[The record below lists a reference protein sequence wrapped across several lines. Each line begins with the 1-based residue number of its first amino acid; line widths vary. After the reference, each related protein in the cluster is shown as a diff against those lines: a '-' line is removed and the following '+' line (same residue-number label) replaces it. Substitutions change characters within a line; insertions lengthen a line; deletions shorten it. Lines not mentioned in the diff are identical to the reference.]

1 MDHTDDIAVTR
12 VTVVLSKSEDWD
24 NWLFIRKDTCVKY
37 DVWKYVNPDTPD
49 NKLPVLE
56 KPTKPLFSEAKDAA
70 TKYTDLDSSQQGYYK
85 ILLDEY
91 QTEYLRY
98 EKQSQAIST
107 LLTDIGRTI
116 SKEHIYLIKDLDT
129 ARARLLK
136 LKEQLAPN
144 ASARKYEIIQKYN
157 ALKKV
162 PASVKAYD
170 AWLDRWIY
178 VVAQGQSISLP
189 ETVENRPLEDFA
201 TTLRAKE
208 PEFAIAILRELYA
221 AEEDPT
227 IVLKSFTSYV
237 AEIRKL
243 WRRTHPVVN
252 LSTHA
257 ADIEITKPAGG
268 SSGNNKGNNNNDR
281 APRRQAPG
289 LCLCGESHWYADCFH
304 LNTKHPKR
312 PAGFRSPANIV
323 NKIKEGRKIE
333 RVDDNITRSLKR
345 WEERNNKLDVNI
357 INIDNAN
364 DTTQGNTFFT
374 SLSPKLGTLQ
384 HYVEPELEPKDSK
397 EAHQVTIDVDPVTLD
412 SPQVLNDPVQFSK
425 VDTADSPVHFDS
437 LNLLCDTVQFSDTD
451 DALSNPVGSDTL
463 VPIDDAS
470 AAAPDLYITLP
481 INNLSDYDYSLAKRF
496 ILDPGSNTHVINSED
511 WVGWTRVE
519 DNTTGRC
526 VNAGS
531 SQALIEAYGTMEIV
545 ARVSATRLHT
555 LRITQVAYVPGFLT
569 NIIGLSR
576 CRTEGI
582 HFDSGEDLV
591 YKLSPQN
598 TRVTIAQ
605 LEYNGGHWL
614 VDTDASRRPQTALA
628 TLSSFAA
635 RRSYAPRP
643 DKLLTRQQAHNMWGH
658 CSKKAVEHL
667 AGAVNGLS
675 LMPGDFPDCFCDIC
689 AQTKLT
695 QIISRRPSD
704 NKATRPFYRL
714 CIDLIY
720 ILPRDQQCWNGDRY
734 GLHAADEFSK
744 WQDLKTS
751 ALKNKSTLMYWLKC
765 LIRRI
770 QRIYGYDVHVIHTD
784 GERGFGNELQEICSE
799 LGMLLEVSPTA
810 THEAN
815 GFIEKQNDI
824 LTLRAR
830 ALRISS
836 NLPEDLAN
844 ECYLTAAYLLNRTPI
859 EALKWKT
866 PYEVIYGR
874 KPLVGHMH
882 PFGCKAYCLN
892 RNLAKANKTASRA
905 LIGHLVGYR
914 GTNVFKVY
922 LLGGK
927 RTDPILYTRDAIF
940 DDQKFYTGLD
950 GFEDNE
956 YIREEIELLEYP
968 MPFQEEEVEHEEL
981 LTRLQQRR
989 RLLDGPPAHDSSS
1002 EHVGGETQ
1010 DQDQAQHQAQLQ
1022 TQLHKRPK
1030 TPDPQQLLT
1039 PEPTDLGGAS
1049 TTPSPDDDEFTTPT
1063 PGPSNRD
1070 EYPLAAP
1077 PEYRPFGEKA
1087 PKDISADF
1095 SLGNVVTGKRQR
1107 KQPDAFAATLGY
1119 INYVPL
1125 DGVSLSRNYSD
1136 IPHYLS
1142 VFTAELTKPAGS
1154 VNNDIPRVHQTQLPK
1169 PPRFVKD
1176 LKDHAYSSGFKVALT
1191 KEWLALRSKG
1201 CFKSTTLTKATVD
1214 AECLPLMWV
1223 FTYKIAEDGYLL
1235 LFKA

>member
-1 MDHTDDIAVTR
+1 
-12 VTVVLSKSEDWD
+12 
-24 NWLFIRKDTCVKY
+24 
-37 DVWKYVNPDTPD
+37 
-49 NKLPVLE
+49 
-56 KPTKPLFSEAKDAA
+56 
-70 TKYTDLDSSQQGYYK
+70 
-85 ILLDEY
+85 
-91 QTEYLRY
+91 
-98 EKQSQAIST
+98 
-107 LLTDIGRTI
+107 
-116 SKEHIYLIKDLDT
+116 
-129 ARARLLK
+129 
-136 LKEQLAPN
+136 
-144 ASARKYEIIQKYN
+144 
-157 ALKKV
+157 
-162 PASVKAYD
+162 
-170 AWLDRWIY
+170 
-178 VVAQGQSISLP
+178 
-189 ETVENRPLEDFA
+189 
-201 TTLRAKE
+201 
-208 PEFAIAILRELYA
+208 
-221 AEEDPT
+221 
-227 IVLKSFTSYV
+227 
-237 AEIRKL
+237 
-243 WRRTHPVVN
+243 
-252 LSTHA
+252 
-257 ADIEITKPAGG
+257 
-268 SSGNNKGNNNNDR
+268 
-281 APRRQAPG
+281 
-289 LCLCGESHWYADCFH
+289 
-304 LNTKHPKR
+304 
-312 PAGFRSPANIV
+312 
-323 NKIKEGRKIE
+323 
-333 RVDDNITRSLKR
+333 
-345 WEERNNKLDVNI
+345 
-357 INIDNAN
+357 
-364 DTTQGNTFFT
+364 
-374 SLSPKLGTLQ
+374 
-384 HYVEPELEPKDSK
+384 
-397 EAHQVTIDVDPVTLD
+397 
-412 SPQVLNDPVQFSK
+412 
-425 VDTADSPVHFDS
+425 
-437 LNLLCDTVQFSDTD
+437 
-451 DALSNPVGSDTL
+451 
-463 VPIDDAS
+463 
-470 AAAPDLYITLP
+470 
-481 INNLSDYDYSLAKRF
+481 
-496 ILDPGSNTHVINSED
+496 
-511 WVGWTRVE
+511 
-519 DNTTGRC
+519 
-526 VNAGS
+526 
-531 SQALIEAYGTMEIV
+531 
-545 ARVSATRLHT
+545 
-555 LRITQVAYVPGFLT
+555 
-569 NIIGLSR
+569 
-576 CRTEGI
+576 
-582 HFDSGEDLV
+582 
-591 YKLSPQN
+591 
-598 TRVTIAQ
+598 
-605 LEYNGGHWL
+605 
-614 VDTDASRRPQTALA
+614 
-628 TLSSFAA
+628 
-635 RRSYAPRP
+635 
-643 DKLLTRQQAHNMWGH
+643 
-658 CSKKAVEHL
+658 
-667 AGAVNGLS
+667 
-675 LMPGDFPDCFCDIC
+675 
-689 AQTKLT
+689 
-695 QIISRRPSD
+695 
-704 NKATRPFYRL
+704 
-714 CIDLIY
+714 
-720 ILPRDQQCWNGDRY
+720 
-734 GLHAADEFSK
+734 
-744 WQDLKTS
+744 
-751 ALKNKSTLMYWLKC
+751 MYWLKC

-799 LGMLLEVSPTA
+799 LGMLLEVLPTA

-1235 LFKA
+1235 SFKARLVVRGDLQDQVDDTYAATLAIRNFRAMVAIANHFDLHLKQYDVPTAFLNAKMNRKLYARVPDGVGQWEQGEIMVVLRALYGLKESPKLWFNALRIELLKLGLQQVPGFPCLYTNKWLIFFVYVDDIVMAYHEINTKFHIRFEQQLIDLYDIKPMGDLKWFLGIRFIRDRAARKSWLIQDAFIDKACSRFDVRLEGKKPDIPIVDNWLDPSNEEPHAPRTKLYQQVVGSLAYIAVWGRPDVARAHVILASHLINPGQAHLVKALGVWRYLLATKGYALQASHNSLHDSSLQEYHAGCDPLFIGASDASFADHPETRRSSQGYLFKFGGMTIDWKSCVQRTVSKSTTESELLALSLAGSQMEEWIRFFKGIRLTIDCKPTILCDNQQTVGIVNKSEDKLHTKVKHVDIHQLWIRQEVQAERLNVIWTDTNSMPADGLTKALPKQKFSAFVHQLGLVDVTYRLKGLRDFSHLNDPQVYFPNSL